1 LADQLG
7 NLVIEAPLTITHATA
22 ASVVVPRTAMKMYV
36 TCADAMQ
43 LRLSETGNHFRI
55 PPDDTFC
62 LEVSS
67 LANQTLWLYNPAHS
81 GSSVVTILFVTRQAI

>member
-1 LADQLG
+1 MADQLG
-7 NLVIEAPLTITHATA
+7 NVVIEAPLTIAHSTTG
-22 ASVVVPRTAMKMYV
+22 SVVVPRTAMKMYV

-43 LRLSETGNHFRI
+43 LRLSETGNDFRI
-55 PPDDTFC
+55 PPYDAFC

-67 LANQTLWLYNPAHS
+67 LANQTLWFYNPAGS